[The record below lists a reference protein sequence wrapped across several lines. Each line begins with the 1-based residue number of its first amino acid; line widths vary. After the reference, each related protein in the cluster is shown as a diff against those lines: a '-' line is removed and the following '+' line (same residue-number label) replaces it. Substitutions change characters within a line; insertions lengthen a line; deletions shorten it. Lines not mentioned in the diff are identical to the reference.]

1 MKIIEEL
8 KLKDTIEYIS
18 RFEAKH
24 QTLNNIYQYVGELNL
39 FSLQGMNYQFDK
51 SFFDEISFVLS
62 VIITIIKHPHIAS
75 YDIDEIIRADLAG
88 HIENDSFQMVFKDP
102 KLWKDKENE
111 MIPEEVYYH
120 EHVDEIK
127 IYENIFIGMLI
138 NLIEQDLKKTH
149 EFYISLLPTLSATK
163 QLITNE
169 EVKYAINKCEK
180 ELKKIRYIKETFFF
194 KQIKKCNLNLRR
206 IIPTNILLKDRLYNY
221 CFKFYKKFIRYEDKE
236 TLHHDFTKYYFYLL
250 LQQLKKRKAVL
261 VKAVDNSLCL
271 NLGGFEIEINKQDQL
286 PLIKLNI
293 SAGGFNNEVNLI
305 CLFDHAEH
313 TNLELPSGDGY
324 IVDIWNLYNT
334 DGERLNKM
342 ALSEQR
348 LISLFLDNALLKAEA
363 DPEIYTKICPVCK
376 NHSLS
381 VENDIYECDHCGTK
395 YVFVDDK
402 HIWFLR
408 TRGK

>member
-261 VKAVDNSLCL
+261 VKAADNSLCL
-271 NLGGFEIEINKQDQL
+271 SLGGFEIEINKQDQL
-286 PLIKLNI
+286 PLIKLSI

>member
-1 MKIIEEL
+1 MKIIEEVI
-8 KLKDTIEYIS
+8 LKDTVEYIS

-24 QTLNNIYQYVGELNL
+24 GTLKNIYQNVGELNL
-39 FSLQGMNYQFDK
+39 FSLQDMNYQFDK

-75 YDIDEIIRADLAG
+75 FDKDEIIRADLAG

-102 KLWKDKENE
+102 KLWRDKQDE

-120 EHVDEIK
+120 EHIDELK

-138 NLIEQDLKKTH
+138 NLIDQDLKKTH

-163 QLITNE
+163 QLATSE

-180 ELKKIRYIKETFFF
+180 ELKKIRYIKDTFFY
-194 KQIKKCNLNLRR
+194 KQIKKCNLNLRK

-221 CFKFYKKFIRYEDKE
+221 CYKFYKKFIRYDDKE
-236 TLHHDFTKYYFYLL
+236 ALHHDFTKYYFYLL
-250 LQQLKKRKAVL
+250 LQQLKKRKAPMT
-261 VKAVDNSLCL
+261 KASESSLSFS
-271 NLGGFEIEINKQDQL
+271 LGDFELSVNKSDTL
-286 PLIKLNI
+286 PLIKLVAKAN
-293 SAGGFNNEVNLI
+293 NYQNEVNLY
-305 CLFDHAEH
+305 CLFEKEELA
-313 TNLELPSGDGY
+313 NLDVAVGDGY

-334 DGERLNKM
+334 DGERINKM
-342 ALSEQR
+342 ALSEQKLLAA
-348 LISLFLDNALLKAEA
+348 LIDEMLLTAEA
-363 DPEIYTKICPVCK
+363 DMEIYSRICPVCR
-376 NHSLS
+376 NHSLNFD
-381 VENDIYECDHCGTK
+381 EGTYSCESCK
-395 YVFVDDK
+395 SRYVFIDHH

>member
-261 VKAVDNSLCL
+261 VKAADNSLCL

-286 PLIKLNI
+286 PLIKLSI

>member
-24 QTLNNIYQYVGELNL
+24 QTLNNIYQNVGELNL

-102 KLWKDKENE
+102 KLWKDKDSE

-163 QLITNE
+163 QLVTNE

-250 LQQLKKRKAVL
+250 LQQLKKRKAQL
-261 VKAVDNSLCL
+261 VKVTENVLFLS
-271 NLGGFEIEINKQDQL
+271 LGGFEMEINKQDQL
-286 PLIKLNI
+286 PLIKINI

-313 TNLELPSGDGY
+313 INLELPSGDGY